1 MEHKFF
7 APSKFSIATGQNKD
21 CGIQTL
27 DISAKLDSDQQQLLA
42 ELTATHMYNTEMEQT
57 SCAMW
62 FWSFVPLNHTGSLL
76 LSDDDDDDDD
86 EHLNPYVVFGIDP
99 DG

>member
-7 APSKFSIATGQNKD
+7 APSKFLIATGQNKD

-27 DISAKLDSDQQQLLA
+27 DISAKQDSDQQQLLA
-42 ELTATHMYNTEMEQT
+42 ELTATHKYNSEMEQS

-62 FWSFVPLNHTGSLL
+62 FW
-76 LSDDDDDDDD
+76 
-86 EHLNPYVVFGIDP
+86 
-99 DG
+99 